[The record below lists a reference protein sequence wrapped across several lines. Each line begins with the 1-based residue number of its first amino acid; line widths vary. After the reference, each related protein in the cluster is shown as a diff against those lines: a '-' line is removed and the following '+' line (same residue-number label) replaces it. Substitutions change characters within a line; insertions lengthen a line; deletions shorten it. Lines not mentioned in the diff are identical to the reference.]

1 MYSSCSVPALFDGD
15 IAHKAVEFLA
25 DAFTDGVATE
35 VGVTLPEK
43 MAKAV
48 AKRKA
53 EYVGGR
59 LCAMQAIAACS
70 GQQSTAVTS
79 GDHGQPV
86 WPQGLVGS
94 ITHTHG
100 FAAAAVG
107 NASRFASIGMDTEQV
122 MTAEVMHNVRARICG
137 PEDKFSVGSPFA
149 PELYATLVF
158 SAKES
163 LFKCLY
169 PLVGKMF
176 WFEDALIRLLPGEGG
191 FTAELLSRL
200 SGDFPA
206 GRVIEGRFCLT
217 TGLVHTGI
225 QLANSVEN

>member
-1 MYSSCSVPALFDGD
+1 MYSPCPVPALFGGD
-15 IAHKAVEFLA
+15 IAHRAVEFRA
-25 DAFTDGVATE
+25 DAFSDDVAAE

-43 MAKAV
+43 MTRAV

-70 GQQSTAVTS
+70 GRPALAVTS
-79 GDHGQPV
+79 GEQGQPV
-86 WPQGLVGS
+86 WPEGLVGS
-94 ITHTHG
+94 ITHTQG

-107 NASRFASIGMDTEQV
+107 DAAQFVGIGMDTEHV
-122 MTAEVMHNVRARICG
+122 MTAEVMRNVRARICG
-137 PEDKFSVGSPFA
+137 PEDKFSTGSSLA
-149 PELYATLVF
+149 PELHATLVF

-169 PLVGKMF
+169 PLVEKMF
-176 WFEDALIRLLPGEGG
+176 WFEDALIRLLPEDGR

-200 SGDFPA
+200 SGEFPA
-206 GRVIEGRFCLT
+206 GRIIEGRFCLT
-217 TGLVHTGI
+217 AGLVHTGI
-225 QLANSVEN
+225 ELPKAIVI